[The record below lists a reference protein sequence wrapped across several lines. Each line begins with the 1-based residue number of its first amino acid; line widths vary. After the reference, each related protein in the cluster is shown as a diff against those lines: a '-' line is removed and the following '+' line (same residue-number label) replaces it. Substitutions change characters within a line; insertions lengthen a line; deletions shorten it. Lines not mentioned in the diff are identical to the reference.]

1 MSIPRLELQAAVIG
15 TRLMDTVRLEHSMA
29 INDIVLWS
37 DSKTVLRWIG
47 STHRRYKQF
56 VGNRVAD
63 ILESTKVSQWRW
75 VPTADNAADDATRL
89 QYHVDLSR

>member
-1 MSIPRLELQAAVIG
+1 
-15 TRLMDTVRLEHSMA
+15 MDAVRLEHSMA

-56 VGNRVAD
+56 VVEGISMEVGAN
-63 ILESTKVSQWRW
+63 
-75 VPTADNAADDATRL
+75 
-89 QYHVDLSR
+89 SRQRSG